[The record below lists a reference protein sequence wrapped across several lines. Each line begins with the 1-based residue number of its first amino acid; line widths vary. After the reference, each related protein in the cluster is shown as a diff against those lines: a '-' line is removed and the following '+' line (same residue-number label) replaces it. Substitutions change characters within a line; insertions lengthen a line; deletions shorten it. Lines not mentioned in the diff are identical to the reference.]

1 MKRVT
6 KRFLDY
12 LRNEKSASPATVK
25 GYGEDLQ
32 KFIQFVQQQHGK
44 DVLPGDVTRDMVR
57 EFVSFLGETGFGGKN
72 GASSRARK
80 LATLRSFFRFAH
92 QEGLVRDNPAA
103 EISITRSREK
113 EPPFLSEEEYIRLVK
128 TTQRCKN
135 AFQAKRDH
143 AIISLF
149 LATGAR
155 LSELIG
161 LDTRDVD
168 FKQKSIKL
176 LRKGGEVQTL
186 PLSDELIKS
195 LREYM
200 RVRRR
205 RTCSRALFISA
216 RDRRIGHSTVWRLV
230 KKLCEQ
236 ARIRKRR
243 LGPHILRHT
252 FATALLSKGE
262 NLRNIQTLMNH
273 KSLATTA
280 RYLHTQDVELV
291 KAVNKISL
299 S

>member
-12 LRNEKSASPATVK
+12 LKNEKNASSATVK
-25 GYGEDLQ
+25 GYGDDLQ
-32 KFIQFVQQQHGK
+32 KFIQFVEQRHGK

-57 EFVSFLGETGFGGKN
+57 EFVSFLGETGFGRKN
-72 GASSRARK
+72 GPSSRARK

-92 QEGLVRDNPAA
+92 QEGLIRDNPAA

-113 EPPFLSEEEYIRLVK
+113 EPPFLSEEEYRRLLRI
-128 TTQRCKN
+128 TQRDRSM
-135 AFQAKRDH
+135 FQAKRNH

-161 LDTRDVD
+161 LDIGDVD
-168 FKQKSIKL
+168 FKQKSVKL
-176 LRKGGEVQTL
+176 LRKGGDEQTL
-186 PLSDELIKS
+186 PLSDELIRS

-200 RVRRR
+200 PLRRR
-205 RTCSRALFISA
+205 RTCSRALFIST
-216 RDRRIGHSTVWRLV
+216 RNRRIGHSTVWRLV

-236 ARIRKRR
+236 ARIRKQRM
-243 LGPHILRHT
+243 GPHVLRHT

-280 RYLHTQDVELV
+280 MYLHTRDVELM